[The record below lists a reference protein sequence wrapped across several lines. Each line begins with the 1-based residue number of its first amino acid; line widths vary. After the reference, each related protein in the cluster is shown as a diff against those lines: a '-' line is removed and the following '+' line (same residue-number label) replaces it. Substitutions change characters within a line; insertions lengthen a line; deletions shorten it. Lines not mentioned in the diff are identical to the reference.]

1 MSLNYL
7 ELIDGIEL
15 PATKAEVAAFALE
28 NGASTQAMEAFE
40 ALPHDEYRS
49 FAALNRD
56 LGLIEQLPGGDSN
69 LFSSNQHDG
78 QKAQ

>member
-7 ELIDGIEL
+7 ELIDGIDL
-15 PATKAEVAAFALE
+15 PATKPEIVSYAMDS
-28 NGASTQAMEAFE
+28 GASEEALEAFE
-40 ALPHDEYRS
+40 ALPHDEYKS

-56 LGLIEQLPGGDSN
+56 LGLIEEVPGGASN

-78 QKAQ
+78 KKAQ